1 MAIRYLKTVLLA
13 LVALLALLYA
23 GQNLVNLDAAL
34 QAVAY
39 VMRMEDHAI
48 YARSLGPAV
57 DSPALAAAALSA
69 IITGEVVAGVLAARG
84 CWDLWKARRA
94 PAATFLAAKSWG
106 LLGCGIGLVVWMGLF
121 GVVGGAYFQ
130 MWQTPAGSAS
140 LGGAFQYQAMCAF
153 VLLFV
158 NMPDA

>member
-1 MAIRYLKTVLLA
+1 MDGTPG
-13 LVALLALLYA
+13 A
-23 GQNLVNLDAAL
+23 GRHL
-34 QAVAY
+34 
-39 VMRMEDHAI
+39 
-48 YARSLGPAV
+48 
-57 DSPALAAAALSA
+57 
-69 IITGEVVAGVLAARG
+69 
-84 CWDLWKARRA
+84 RRRQD
-94 PAATFLAAKSWG
+94 PG